1 MQKKKQKDAK
11 QKVFLGILHCKSPQ
25 EVAIE
30 ESYNKGWDAGSDSGY
45 ELGRLSIF
53 EKQLKIKIA
62 VWSLCIFNGK
72 NWSLK
77 DKEMTDYLI
86 SSDEQ

>member
-1 MQKKKQKDAK
+1 MLYHLGRFEFKNHTIYGQTAKEALSHAKEEMKDAK
-11 QKVFLGILHCKSPQ
+11 QKVFLGIYIVSL

-53 EKQLKIKIA
+53 EKQLK
-62 VWSLCIFNGK
+62 
-72 NWSLK
+72 LK
-77 DKEMTDYLI
+77 
-86 SSDEQ
+86 